1 MGCRKLVKG
10 EYMKKVFIYIVEPIV
25 EPHPNL
31 IGKFEPEPNLILA
44 EPEPKPEPCVLGLGL
59 DPSLCRERCWSP

>member
-10 EYMKKVFIYIVEPIV
+10 EYMKKVYIYIVEPIV

-31 IGKFEPEPNLILA
+31 IGIFELEPNLILA
-44 EPEPKPEPCVLGLGL
+44 EPEPEPEPCDLMPTLALQAKSG
-59 DPSLCRERCWSP
+59 

>member
-10 EYMKKVFIYIVEPIV
+10 EYMKKVYIYIVVPIV
-25 EPHPNL
+25 EPHLNL

-44 EPEPKPEPCVLGLGL
+44 EPEPCDLGLMESIPLNRGF
-59 DPSLCRERCWSP
+59 